1 MRSIQ
6 FKTLATLGTIIS
18 IVTLTM
24 PLVSPTLAAG
34 GGSHQTK
41 RMCARIQYSYKNK
54 AGKTISGTTN
64 PVECGRNFLQQ
75 HNETTE
81 RKASREEACK
91 SAWGRLPSLQ
101 QGEQWVQRSCNPFQQ
116 G

>member
-1 MRSIQ
+1 MRLIQ
-6 FKTLATLGTIIS
+6 SATLTTLGTILS
-18 IVTLTM
+18 GVTLTM

-41 RMCARIQYSYKNK
+41 RMCAKIEYSYKNK

-64 PVECGRNFLQQ
+64 PVDCGRNFRQQ
-75 HNETTE
+75 HNETAE
-81 RKASREEACK
+81 RQASREEACK
-91 SAWGRLPSLQ
+91 SAWARLPRLQ
-101 QGEQWVQRSCNPFQQ
+101 QGDQWLQRSCKPFQQ